1 MRLKGSIDSNIP
13 VTTRLFRRVAR
24 VTAMAA
30 LTTVVT
36 SGSLKLRAE
45 SDNPTAAKADGA
57 LVEVILTA
65 TAKHNKTPEPLKQ
78 GDVLVYK
85 GHDRLPVVDL
95 KPAQGAQAG
104 LDLVILIDDGL
115 DSAINTSL
123 GDLRDFIRSL
133 PSTTRV
139 AIAYI
144 RNGSASIDENFTAD
158 HDQAAKALRMPLG
171 SYGAFTSPYLSVI
184 DLIKRLPE
192 TGNRREI
199 LLVSDGIDRFR
210 GSFGTYSPDLQP
222 AVELAQRNGI
232 VIYTIYARGLGRTN
246 RNSFLIMNAQGGL
259 TQLAQGTGG
268 EAFFEGINSTPI
280 SLRPYLD
287 ELSKMLGQQYLVA
300 FRAEPAKKDSYEH
313 FKFTTEVPNVEL
325 IAPNDVFVPG
335 TR

>member
-13 VTTRLFRRVAR
+13 ITPRLFRRVAQ
-24 VTAMAA
+24 VMAMAA
-30 LTTVVT
+30 LTAVVT

-57 LVEVILTA
+57 LVQVVLTA
-65 TAKHNKTPEPLKQ
+65 TAKHDQTPERLKQ
-78 GDVLVYK
+78 GDVLIYK

-95 KPAQGAQAG
+95 RPAQGAQAG
-104 LDLVILIDDGL
+104 LDLVILMDDAL

-139 AIAYI
+139 AIAYT
-144 RNGSASIDENFTAD
+144 RNGSASIDKNFTSD

-171 SYGAFTSPYLSVI
+171 SYGAFTSPYVSVI

-222 AVELAQRNGI
+222 AIELAQRNGI

-246 RNSFLIMNAQGGL
+246 RNSFIIMNAQGGL
-259 TQLAQGTGG
+259 TQLAQSTGG

-280 SLRPYLD
+280 SLRPYLE
-287 ELSKMLGQQYLVA
+287 ELSKMLGQQYLLA
-300 FRAEPAKKDSYEH
+300 FRAEPVKKDSYEH

-325 IAPNDVFVPG
+325 IAPNDVFIPG

>member
-1 MRLKGSIDSNIP
+1 MRLKGIIDSHIP
-13 VTTRLFRRVAR
+13 ATTRLFRRVAQ

-30 LTTVVT
+30 LTALVT
-36 SGSLKLRAE
+36 SGSLKLGAE
-45 SDNPTAAKADGA
+45 SDNPTTPNADGP
-57 LVEVILTA
+57 LVQVVLTA
-65 TAKHNKTPEPLKQ
+65 TAKHDKTPEPLKQ

-85 GHDRLPVVDL
+85 GRDRLPVVDL

-123 GDLRDFIRSL
+123 GDLKDFIRSR

-139 AIAYI
+139 AVAYT

-158 HDQAAKALRMPLG
+158 HEQTAKALRMPLG

-287 ELSKMLGQQYLVA
+287 ELSKLLEQQYLLA